1 MSFLND
7 VQLFVEI
14 SQAGSISAGGRVLG
28 LSPAAASAAVKR
40 LEARL
45 QSQLFE
51 RSTRSLRLTPAGEDF
66 LGYGVQALQLLREG
80 QEQLGAHRSAL
91 SGDIHL
97 GAPSDLGRDRLDAI
111 LEPFRREH
119 PQVRLIMHLS
129 DGMHDLYRFP
139 VDLVL
144 RYGVLQ
150 DSNLIAQKLCD
161 NSRVICA
168 APSYLKQHGRPQ
180 TLEELAT
187 RNCICFYLNGEI
199 YNRWRVGQHGRMREI
214 VVHGD
219 RVADDGAMVR
229 QWAVQGAGIA
239 YKSRLDIQSDLDS
252 GRLVDLFPAVQGE
265 SSPLYAVYPSRRYQ
279 PARLQSL
286 LVHLQAGFSP
296 RQGTKTVHRAPR
308 GNTVKS

>member
-1 MSFLND
+1 MSYLND

-66 LGYGVQALQLLREG
+66 LGYGMQALALLREG
-80 QEQLGAHRSAL
+80 QEQLGSHRHAL

-97 GAPSDLGRDRLDAI
+97 GAPSDLGRGILDRV

-119 PQVRLIMHLS
+119 PQVRLIVHLS

-139 VDLVL
+139 VDLTV
-144 RYGVLQ
+144 RYGALQ

-161 NSRVICA
+161 NDRVVCA
-168 APSYLKQHGRPQ
+168 APGYLKKHGHPQ
-180 TLEELAT
+180 TLDALQAH
-187 RNCICFYLNGEI
+187 NCICFYINGEI
-199 YNRWRVGQHGRMREI
+199 YNHWRISLEGRMREI
-214 VVHGD
+214 AVQGD
-219 RVADDGAMVR
+219 RVADDGALVR
-229 QWAVQGAGIA
+229 QWAVQGLGVA
-239 YKSRLDIQSDLDS
+239 YKSRLDIQSDLDN
-252 GRLVDLFPAVQGE
+252 GRLVELFPEAQ
-265 SSPLYAVYPSRRYQ
+265 SDPSPLYAVYPSRRYQ

-286 LVHLQAGFSP
+286 LVHLQAAFSNH
-296 RQGTKTVHRAPR
+296 QGTKTVRRAPR
-308 GNTVKS
+308 KSTLTS